1 MSANLWQCL
10 PKDNVC
16 QDDAVSPGW
25 REEKKQRTRDA
36 IVDAALAL
44 FARDGY
50 DAVTIADVA
59 RAAGVG
65 ERTVYRYVADKE
77 DILFADDT
85 AMRTALAASLRAQP
99 RDRSVPEALRVAAHE
114 VGAVLADDWPRLAAR
129 AAVIAATPALQ
140 ARERLKQDGWR
151 DLVAAELTS
160 RGVPAERARLHGA
173 VVVACFAEALT
184 RCLDGTVDDL
194 PTAITTTLGEVGGV
208 VTPEPADDDPDPDRG
223 RDPGGTGVGPGG
235 AGPSPAAGSTP

>member
-1 MSANLWQCL
+1 MS
-10 PKDNVC
+10 
-16 QDDAVSPGW
+16 SGW
-25 REEKKQRTRDA
+25 REEKKRITRDA

-50 DAVTIADVA
+50 DAVTMADVA

-77 DILFADDT
+77 DILFVDD
-85 AMRTALAASLRAQP
+85 AVLRAALADSQRAQP
-99 RDRSVPEALRVAAHE
+99 RERSVPEALRVAARE

-129 AAVIAATPALQ
+129 AAVIAETPALQ

-173 VVVACFAEALT
+173 VVVACFAEALA
-184 RCLDGTVDDL
+184 RCLDGTADDL
-194 PTAITTTLGEVGGV
+194 PAAITTTLGEVGGV
-208 VTPEPADDDPDPDRG
+208 VTPEPADEDPDRDRG
-223 RDPGGTGVGPGG
+223 RNPGTTGVGPGG
-235 AGPSPAAGSTP
+235 PGPPPAAGSTP

>member
-1 MSANLWQCL
+1 MS
-10 PKDNVC
+10 P
-16 QDDAVSPGW
+16 VSPGW

-50 DAVTIADVA
+50 DAVTMADVA

-77 DILFADDT
+77 DILFADDA
-85 AMRTALAASLRAQP
+85 AMRAALADSLRAQP
-99 RDRSVPEALRVAAHE
+99 RDRPVPEALRVAARE
-114 VGAVLADDWPRLAAR
+114 VASVLADDWPRFAAR
-129 AAVIAATPALQ
+129 GAVIAATPALQ

-160 RGVPAERARLHGA
+160 RGVPGERARLHGA

-184 RCLDGTVDDL
+184 RCLDGTADDL
-194 PTAITTTLGEVGGV
+194 PAAITSTLGEVGGLV
-208 VTPEPADDDPDPDRG
+208 IPEEPPDPARG
-223 RDPGGTGVGPGG
+223 RDPGATGVGPGG
-235 AGPSPAAGSTP
+235 GPPPPAAGSTP